1 MKKNLVLSC
10 ISIASLFVSCK
21 ENSNKTE
28 ELLPEIPTEANAA
41 DTAAEKEHYCFRNET
56 PYTNEDGSHL
66 VDVENLEFTVEGDS
80 VKGKFEWIPG
90 EKGGLSGEISGTKKG
105 NEIEAVYNETY
116 AEEHYPISLKI
127 SLSPNEAVVTSSDE
141 SFGSYTI
148 KKSDC
153 K

>member
-1 MKKNLVLSC
+1 MKKTITLTSIL
-10 ISIASLFVSCK
+10 IASFVLSCK
-21 ENSNKTE
+21 ENSEKTE
-28 ELLPEIPTEANAA
+28 EIIQEISPE
-41 DTAAEKEHYCFRNET
+41 TATPDVASEKEQYCFRNEI
-56 PYTNEDGSHL
+56 PYNNGESSDL

-80 VKGKFEWIPG
+80 VKGKFEWIPA

-105 NEIEAVYNETY
+105 NAINAVYNETY
-116 AEEHYPISLKI
+116 AEEPYPIAVKI
-127 SLSPNEAVVTSSDE
+127 ALSADEAVVTSSDE